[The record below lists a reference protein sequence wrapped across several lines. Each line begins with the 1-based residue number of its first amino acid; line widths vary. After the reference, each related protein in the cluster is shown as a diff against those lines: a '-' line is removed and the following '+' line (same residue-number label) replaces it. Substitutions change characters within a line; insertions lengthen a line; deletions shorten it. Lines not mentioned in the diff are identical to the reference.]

1 MKEGDLVRY
10 KGRGLWQI
18 VKIHSYK
25 TEGTYDHIGTETW
38 TEISIEWFAGPKE
51 RLYIWPFTKTKLTCT
66 RTCLE
71 ELTEMEIL
79 ALAAKG

>member
-18 VKIHSYK
+18 TRIHTYKVK
-25 TEGTYDHIGTETW
+25 GTYDHIGMETMTEFF
-38 TEISIEWFAGPKE
+38 IEWFAGPKE
-51 RLYIWPFTKTKLTCT
+51 RRYIWPFIKTKLLCT